1 MANDKITELT
11 EKVDSIGRSI
21 QSASKDLANHFED
34 HRNLT
39 MNSCKSFSL
48 LFEMVHSLNQEVKL
62 LREAMEAKTDGILH
76 DISLTMH
83 HIYRNRESIES
94 KFIEKREKRKRKR
107 EVLDLTDESA
117 NGLPERKPAYVQSVP
132 PE

>member
-1 MANDKITELT
+1 MADDKITELT

-21 QSASKDLANHFED
+21 QSASTDLTDHFED
-34 HRNLT
+34 HRKLT
-39 MNSCKSFSL
+39 LNSFKSFSL
-48 LFEMVHSLNQEVKL
+48 LFEMVHSLNQEVKS

-76 DISLTMH
+76 DVSLTK
-83 HIYRNRESIES
+83 ESIET
-94 KFIEKREKRKRKR
+94 KIIEKREKRKRKR
-107 EVLDLTDESA
+107 EVFDLTDESA